1 MARPI
6 PDHEEDH
13 SRDFDVDAVRRLA
26 VESSLCK
33 WKQPERHGDC
43 KYSCNGAGACHA
55 FRRLGVQSVC
65 GK

>member
-43 KYSCNGAGACHA
+43 KYSCNGAGTCHA
-55 FRRLGVQSVC
+55 FRRLGVQSVR